1 MKANSADAERTGQL
15 RTLAL
20 QFILLMG
27 LVSMFGDIAYEGGR
41 GVAGPFLATLG
52 ASAVVVGTVAGLG
65 EFLGYA
71 IRLVSGTLAD
81 RTRAYWLLAALGYG
95 MIAAVPLLALAGR
108 WEIAAALLILER
120 IGKGLRSPAR
130 DTLLSFATKQVG
142 RGWGFG
148 LHEAIDQIGGIL
160 GPLVFFVA
168 LRLGGG
174 YRGGFT
180 FLWLPTI
187 LCLTMLFLARRR
199 LPRPLQLEQRA
210 VGQTVVG
217 DSAAAD
223 ALQTGE
229 AAPGPLTA
237 PASSAEPRLPK
248 AFWLYSVFVLLSV
261 TGFANFQLISYHLQT
276 RGLAPGADIALLY
289 AIAMLVDAVVAV
301 LIGRA
306 YDRLGFKAL
315 LAIPLLTMP
324 IPWLAFTSQYALAVI
339 AVVLWGGVMGIHET
353 IMRAAIADITPIS
366 WRGRSYGIFNT
377 LYGVA
382 WLLAGAG
389 MGWLYERTPL
399 AIGVLVIL
407 LELASL
413 PVLFRLLQ
421 QLRKSPGQGSA

>member
-1 MKANSADAERTGQL
+1 MRTVSTSAERGDL
-15 RTLAL
+15 RTVAL

-52 ASAVVVGTVAGLG
+52 ASAVAVGTVAGLG

-71 IRLVSGTLAD
+71 LRLVSGSLAD

-108 WEIAAALLILER
+108 WEVAAVLLILER
-120 IGKGLRSPAR
+120 IGKGLRSPAK

-148 LHEAIDQIGGIL
+148 IHEAIDQIGGIL
-160 GPLVFFVA
+160 GPLVFVVA

-187 LCLTMLFLARRR
+187 LCLAMLLLARWR
-199 LPRPLQLEQRA
+199 LPAPLQLEQKA
-210 VGQTVVG
+210 IQQAKEN
-217 DSAAAD
+217 AAA
-223 ALQTGE
+223 ASGQQGQKG
-229 AAPGPLTA
+229 AAGPNPTSL
-237 PASSAEPRLPK
+237 SAGGQRLPRT
-248 AFWLYSVFVLLSV
+248 FWLYSLFVLLSV

-289 AIAMLVDAVVAV
+289 AVAMLVDAIVALV
-301 LIGRA
+301 IGRA
-306 YDRLGFKAL
+306 YDRIGFKAL
-315 LAIPLLTMP
+315 LAIPLLTLP
-324 IPWLAFTSQYALAVI
+324 IPWLGFSSYYALAVI

-366 WRGRSYGIFNT
+366 RRGQSYGIFNT

-389 MGWLYERTPL
+389 MGWLYERAPV
-399 AIGVLVIL
+399 AIGVMVVV

-413 PVLFRLLQ
+413 PVLFRLLRQ
-421 QLRKSPGQGSA
+421 VRPATEEGTV

>member
-1 MKANSADAERTGQL
+1 MKATSTDAAHTGNL

-71 IRLVSGTLAD
+71 IRLVSGSLAD
-81 RTRAYWLLAALGYG
+81 RTRAYWLLAGLGYG

-108 WEIAAALLILER
+108 WEIAAILLLLER

-148 LHEAIDQIGGIL
+148 IHEAIDQAGGIL
-160 GPLVFFVA
+160 GPLVFVVA

-180 FLWLPTI
+180 FLWLPTL
-187 LCLTMLFLARRR
+187 LCVTMLLLARWR
-199 LPRPLQLEQRA
+199 LPAPLQLEQSAMRQAEQEA
-210 VGQTVVG
+210 V
-217 DSAAAD
+217 
-223 ALQTGE
+223 
-229 AAPGPLTA
+229 
-237 PASSAEPRLPK
+237 AERRLPRT
-248 AFWLYSVFVLLSV
+248 FWLYSLFVLLSV

-289 AIAMLVDAVVAV
+289 AIAMLVDAAVAL

-306 YDRLGFKAL
+306 YDRVGFKAL

-324 IPWLAFTSQYALAVI
+324 IPWLAFTSHYALAVV
-339 AVVLWGGVMGIHET
+339 AVVLWGAVMGIHET
-353 IMRAAIADITPIS
+353 IMRAAIADITPIGR
-366 WRGRSYGIFNT
+366 RGRSYGIFNT
-377 LYGVA
+377 LYGAA

-399 AIGVLVIL
+399 AIGVLVLL
-407 LELASL
+407 LEVASL
-413 PVLFRLLQ
+413 PVLLRLLRQ
-421 QLRKSPGQGSA
+421 VRPAALQDAV